1 MCSCSIIRSSLG
13 SSVASPYRV
22 NRVRELLQREL
33 SDVVMSLRDPRV
45 GLVTVVDTEV
55 SKDLRHARMFV
66 SVIGTETEKREA
78 QKALN
83 RALGHIRREIAR
95 RISLRHVPEFSVVYD
110 DTAER
115 ASRIDSLI
123 NSLGSSDE

>member
-1 MCSCSIIRSSLG
+1 MYLRRLRPQRG
-13 SSVASPYRV
+13 LRV
-22 NRVRELLQREL
+22 PADPELLQREL

>member
-1 MCSCSIIRSSLG
+1 
-13 SSVASPYRV
+13 VASPYRV

>member
-1 MCSCSIIRSSLG
+1 MCSCSIIRSSPG

>member
-1 MCSCSIIRSSLG
+1 MAKAKEI
-13 SSVASPYRV
+13 
-22 NRVRELLQREL
+22 QRIE
-33 SDVVMSLRDPRV
+33 MAKAKK
-45 GLVTVVDTEV
+45 EMEQ
-55 SKDLRHARMFV
+55 A
-66 SVIGTETEKREA
+66 EAEKREA